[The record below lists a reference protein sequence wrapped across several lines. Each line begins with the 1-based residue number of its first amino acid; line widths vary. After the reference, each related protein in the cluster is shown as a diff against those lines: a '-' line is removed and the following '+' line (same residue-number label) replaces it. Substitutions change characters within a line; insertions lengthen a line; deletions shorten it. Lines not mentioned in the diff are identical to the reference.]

1 MAYCR
6 YLISDSDTSDSQT
19 SPNEGVPVHVDA
31 LVADLPAPVALE
43 AGEVRAALDS
53 RGVLVVLDDDPTG
66 TQSVAGLPVLTRWE
80 KDDLAAAFATGTA
93 AVYVLTNTRSLDEA
107 TAAERNREVVGAALA
122 AAAEAE
128 ADRTVTF
135 VSRGDSTLRGHF
147 PLETDVLAAEV
158 VAHGGAAP
166 ELTLL
171 VPAFPDA
178 GRITVDSVHYWVTD
192 GEATPVAETPFA
204 QDATFGFRSSDL
216 RDWVAEKTE
225 GRIPADDVAA
235 LTIDVI
241 RSGVDAVAAFL
252 DGLAR
257 GTVVAVDVVEESDMR
272 VVALAL
278 QRRPERPVLLRVG
291 PPYVRAH
298 IGQDI
303 AEPVAAA
310 DIPFA
315 HDRGGLIVV
324 GSHVPLTTAQ
334 LDELRRQRPDTVT
347 IELDVRQL
355 IDDRR
360 EPHLDAQARAVAEAL
375 ESGSVIVHTTR
386 ELVTGADGEES
397 LEIARKVSSGV
408 VELVRRVLAIAP
420 PRFVIAKGGITSSD
434 VASEALEIRRATV
447 LGPMLPGIVS
457 LWQPQTGPAVGI
469 PYVVF
474 AGNVGDTDSLARV
487 VSTLAD
493 AR

>member
-1 MAYCR
+1 M
-6 YLISDSDTSDSQT
+6 
-19 SPNEGVPVHVDA
+19 HVDA
-31 LVADLPAPVALE
+31 LLAGIPVPVEIDA
-43 AGEVRAALDS
+43 AEVRASLDP

-66 TQSVAGLPVLTRWE
+66 TQSVSNLPVLTRWE
-80 KDDLAAAFATGTA
+80 KEDLAGAFATGAA
-93 AVYVLTNTRSLDEA
+93 AVYVLTNTRSLDEK
-107 TAAERNREVVGAALA
+107 TAAERNREVVAVALA
-122 AAAEAE
+122 AASEAG
-128 ADRTVTF
+128 RRVTF

-147 PLETDVLAAEV
+147 PLETDVLSTEI
-158 VAHGGAAP
+158 VAHGGRAP

-178 GRITVDSVHYWVTD
+178 GRVTVDSVHYWVTD
-192 GEATPVAETPFA
+192 GEATPVGDTPFA
-204 QDATFGFRSSDL
+204 KDATFGFASSNL
-216 RDWVAEKTE
+216 RDWVAEKTN
-225 GRIPADDVAA
+225 GRIVAEEVAA
-235 LTIDVI
+235 LTVQII
-241 RSGVDAVAAFL
+241 RSGVDAVADFL
-252 DGLAR
+252 AGLST
-257 GTVVAVDVVEESDMR
+257 GTVVAVDVVDESDMR

-278 QRRPERPVLLRVG
+278 HSLHERQVLLRVG

-303 AEPVAAA
+303 AEPVSAA

-315 HDRGGLIVV
+315 YDRGGLVVV

-334 LDELRRQRPDTVT
+334 LEELRRQRPDTVT

-355 IDDRR
+355 IDERR
-360 EPHLDAQARAVAEAL
+360 EVHLDAQAHAVAAELA
-375 ESGSVIVHTTR
+375 SGSVIVHTTR

-408 VELVRRVLAIAP
+408 VDLVRRVLAIAP

-469 PYVVF
+469 PYIVF

-487 VSTLAD
+487 VATLAD
-493 AR
+493 AD

>member
-1 MAYCR
+1 M
-6 YLISDSDTSDSQT
+6 
-19 SPNEGVPVHVDA
+19 HVDA
-31 LVADLPAPVALE
+31 LLASLPAPVEIDA
-43 AGEVRAALDS
+43 AEVRASLDPQ
-53 RGVLVVLDDDPTG
+53 GVLVVLDDDPTG
-66 TQSVAGLPVLTRWE
+66 TQSVANLPVLTRWE
-80 KDDLAAAFATGTA
+80 HEDLAGAFATGAA

-107 TAAERNREVVGAALA
+107 TAAERNREIVAVALA
-122 AAAEAE
+122 VASEAG
-128 ADRTVTF
+128 RRVTF

-147 PLETDVLAAEV
+147 PLETDVLAAEI

-192 GEATPVAETPFA
+192 GEATPVGETPFA
-204 QDATFGFRSSDL
+204 KDATFGFASSNL
-216 RDWVAEKTE
+216 CDWVAEKTH
-225 GRIPADDVAA
+225 GRVPAGQVAA
-235 LTIDVI
+235 LTISTI
-241 RSGVDAVAAFL
+241 RSGVDAVASFL
-252 DGLAR
+252 NELPAGS
-257 GTVVAVDVVEESDMR
+257 VVAVDVVEESDMR

-278 QRRPERPVLLRVG
+278 QQLPDREVLLRVG

-303 AEPVAAA
+303 AEPVKAG

-315 HDRGGLIVV
+315 YDRGGLVVV
-324 GSHVPLTTAQ
+324 GSHVPLTTQQ

-347 IELDVRQL
+347 IELEVPSL
-355 IDDRR
+355 IDERR
-360 EPHLDAQARAVAEAL
+360 EAHLDAQADAVASAL
-375 ESGSVIVHTTR
+375 ANGSVIVHTTR
-386 ELVTGADGEES
+386 ELVTGTSGDES

-434 VASEALEIRRATV
+434 VASAALEIRRATV

-469 PYVVF
+469 PYIVF
-474 AGNVGDTDSLARV
+474 AGNVGDPDSLARV
-487 VSTLAD
+487 VATLAD
-493 AR
+493 AN

>member
-1 MAYCR
+1 M
-6 YLISDSDTSDSQT
+6 
-19 SPNEGVPVHVDA
+19 HVDA
-31 LVADLPAPVALE
+31 LLAGTPAPVDIA
-43 AGEVRAALDS
+43 AAEVRASLDP

-66 TQSVAGLPVLTRWE
+66 TQSVANVPVLTRWE
-80 KDDLAAAFATGTA
+80 HEDLAGAFATGA
-93 AVYVLTNTRSLDEA
+93 PAVYVLTNTRSLDED
-107 TAAERNREVVGAALA
+107 TAAARNREVVAVALA
-122 AAAEAE
+122 AASEAG
-128 ADRTVTF
+128 RHVTF

-147 PLETDVLAAEV
+147 PLETDVLSAEI
-158 VAHGGAAP
+158 VAHHGAAP

-171 VPAFPDA
+171 IPAFPDA
-178 GRITVDSVHYWVTD
+178 GRITVDSVHYWVT
-192 GEATPVAETPFA
+192 GAEATPVGETPFA
-204 QDATFGFRSSDL
+204 QDATFGFTSSDL
-216 RDWVAEKTE
+216 REWVAEKTG
-225 GRIPADDVAA
+225 GRIPADEVAA
-235 LTIDVI
+235 LTLDII
-241 RSGVDAVAAFL
+241 RAGVDAVAGFL
-252 DGLAR
+252 RDLPSGS
-257 GTVVAVDVVEESDMR
+257 VVAVDVVEESDMR

-278 QRRPERPVLLRVG
+278 HSLGRAALLRVG

-298 IGQDI
+298 IGQEI

-315 HDRGGLIVV
+315 YDRGGLVVV

-334 LDELRRQRPDTVT
+334 LEELRRRRPDTVT

-355 IDDRR
+355 IDGRR
-360 EPHLDAQARAVAEAL
+360 EVHLDTQADAVAAAL
-375 ESGSVIVHTTR
+375 ASGSVIVHTTR
-386 ELVTGADGEES
+386 ELVTGADGAES
-397 LEIARKVSSGV
+397 LDIARQVSSGV

-469 PYVVF
+469 PYIVF

-493 AR
+493 

>member
-1 MAYCR
+1 M
-6 YLISDSDTSDSQT
+6 
-19 SPNEGVPVHVDA
+19 HVDA
-31 LVADLPAPVALE
+31 LIAPLPNPVEIDAVR
-43 AGEVRAALDS
+43 VRASIDDKS
-53 RGVLVVLDDDPTG
+53 VLVVLDDDPTG

-80 KDDLAAAFATGTA
+80 KEDLDGAFATGAA

-107 TAAERNREVVGAALA
+107 QAAQRNREVVAVALDAAS
-122 AAAEAE
+122 EAGL
-128 ADRTVTF
+128 RVTF

-147 PLETDVLAAEV
+147 PLETDVLAEQI

-192 GEATPVAETPFA
+192 GEATPVGETPFA
-204 QDATFGFRSSDL
+204 QDATFGFASSNL
-216 RDWVAEKTE
+216 RDWVEEKTG
-225 GRIPADDVAA
+225 GRVPAEDVAA
-235 LTIDVI
+235 LTIGII
-241 RSGVDAVAAFL
+241 RSGVDAVADFL
-252 DGLAR
+252 AGVPT
-257 GTVVAVDVVEESDMR
+257 GSVVAVDVVDESDMR

-278 QRRPERPVLLRVG
+278 HGMPQRSVLLRVG

-303 AEPVAAA
+303 AEPVRAD

-315 HDRGGLIVV
+315 YDRGGLVVV
-324 GSHVPLTTAQ
+324 GSHVPLTTRQ
-334 LDELRRQRPDTVT
+334 LEELRRRRPDTVT
-347 IELDVRQL
+347 VELDVRRL
-355 IDDRR
+355 IDERR
-360 EPHLDAQARAVAEAL
+360 EAHLDAQADAVAAAL
-375 ESGSVIVHTTR
+375 ANGSVIVHTTR
-386 ELVTGADGEES
+386 ELVTGVDGDES
-397 LEIARKVSSGV
+397 LEIARKISSGV

-434 VASEALEIRRATV
+434 VASEALEIRRARV

-469 PYVVF
+469 PYIVF

-487 VSTLAD
+487 VATLAD
-493 AR
+493 AK